1 MNEITNDIPL
11 PRGEIRR
18 FVRETFGLR
27 GTLGLHRAAL
37 GGDLV
42 RAPLN
47 VILAPVFLLTRL
59 AALVAR
65 AFKRHRVANWLAAR
79 RILLPTRLSAEVAA
93 KVNAFIEELDGQ
105 GIGPGASG
113 DETRA
118 AVEAYVSTRSAVAE
132 IVTLLIV
139 ILSGF
144 LVFHTATPGLV
155 SLAGP
160 FADLGAQTLA
170 IDRFPLGP
178 GLGRVWYGVFPAALP
193 VWMVI
198 AVFVAL
204 SVVSAFVTTF
214 AGIVADPV
222 QVATGTHRRRLERLF
237 RRLSE
242 RAGPEALARE
252 HVAAR
257 LGDIGDLAFNL
268 IRFLRG

>member
-1 MNEITNDIPL
+1 MDTTETPQPL
-11 PRGEIRR
+11 PRGEIRA

-27 GTLGLHRAAL
+27 GTLRLHRAAL
-37 GGDLV
+37 GGDLI

-59 AALVAR
+59 AALLAR
-65 AFKRHRVANWLAAR
+65 VMRRHRAADWLATR
-79 RILLPTRLSAEVAA
+79 RILLRTRVATEVAA
-93 KVNAFIEELDGQ
+93 RVSAFIHELDGH
-105 GIGPGASG
+105 GIGPGASV

-118 AVEAYVSTRSAVAE
+118 AIDAYVSTRSAVAE
-132 IVTLLIV
+132 IVTLIVV

-144 LVFHTATPGLV
+144 LLFHTATPGLV

-160 FADLGAQTLA
+160 FADLGARTIA

-178 GLGRVWYGVFPAALP
+178 GIGRLWYGLFPAALP
-193 VWMVI
+193 IWMVV
-198 AVFVAL
+198 AVFLAL
-204 SVVSAFVTTF
+204 SVASAFVTTF
-214 AGIVADPV
+214 AGLVADPV

-237 RRLSE
+237 RRLAD
-242 RAGPEALARE
+242 RAGPEGLARE